1 MTYFKPKN
9 MGDVHVLLGGLTDD
23 VPVTLG
29 PGVLLPDVR
38 TVGDLRALR
47 AWSKGYGLVVER
59 HPLVEVRVELP

>member
-9 MGDVHVLLGGLTDD
+9 MGDVGLRLAVLADD

-47 AWSKGYGLVVER
+47 AWSKGYRLVIER
-59 HPLVEVRVELP
+59 HPSVVVKVELP